1 MARPVQTPDVV
12 VVARPGSAL
21 RNTLTAAVQVFLT
34 RMLSVATVRSP
45 AKLFIDIDS
54 LSKATPVLLA
64 VVPVAQT
71 ILAMYANGL
80 ALSQAAALPRVHHQ
94 YRPTQLDVEDS
105 LDISH
110 QEGLERL
117 GFDVVQFP
125 RLGILAAAQYD
136 VNAKT
141 LMALLDPRF

>member
-1 MARPVQTPDVV
+1 VV
-12 VVARPGSAL
+12 ELVIGGSGGP
-21 RNTLTAAVQVFLT
+21 RIPTA
-34 RMLSVATVRSP
+34 
-45 AKLFIDIDS
+45 
-54 LSKATPVLLA
+54 
-64 VVPVAQT
+64 VAQT
-71 ILAMYANGL
+71 ILGMYGNGL

-105 LDISH
+105 LDVSH
-110 QEGLERL
+110 QEALERL

-141 LMALLDPRF
+141 LMALLDSRF